1 MKTLT
6 LALDWTP
13 NINHI
18 GFFIARRNGFYRD
31 IGLDVS
37 ILDPADDDYFVTPA
51 KKVESGQADTALCPT
66 ESIIS
71 YRTKPEPFDLTG
83 IAAVF
88 QEDLSAV
95 AVRADGG
102 IETPRDLDGR
112 SYASYRARYEDEIVR
127 QLIRSDGGKGGIEVV
142 YPEKLGIW
150 ETLISG
156 RYDSSWIFTNWEG
169 VEAESRG
176 AALNLFRMRDYGI
189 PYSYSPV
196 IAASKKSI
204 THDRQVYIDFLI
216 ASKQGYMYARKHPEE
231 AVSLLEPFIPEKDAH
246 IDLKRA
252 LALSAEAFGDD
263 KSWGRMDE
271 HVVDRFLEWLKA
283 GGLEPEAPA
292 SSELITNELINET

>member
-37 ILDPADDDYFVTPA
+37 ILDPADDDYAVTPA
-51 KKVESGQADTALCPT
+51 GKVESGGADIALCPT

-71 YRTKPEPFDLTG
+71 YRTKPEPFDLTA

-88 QEDLSAV
+88 REDLSAV

-112 SYASYRARYEDEIVR
+112 SYASYRARYEDEIIR
-127 QLIRSDGGKGGIEVV
+127 ELIRSDGGRGDIEVV

-189 PYSYSPV
+189 PYSYFPG
-196 IAASKKSI
+196 
-204 THDRQVYIDFLI
+204 DR
-216 ASKQGYMYARKHPEE
+216 GE
-231 AVSLLEPFIPEKDAH
+231 
-246 IDLKRA
+246 
-252 LALSAEAFGDD
+252 
-263 KSWGRMDE
+263 
-271 HVVDRFLEWLKA
+271 
-283 GGLEPEAPA
+283 
-292 SSELITNELINET
+292 

>member
-37 ILDPADDDYFVTPA
+37 ILDPANDDYAVTPA
-51 KKVESGQADTALCPT
+51 RKVESGQADIALCPT

-95 AVRADGG
+95 AVKADRG
-102 IETPRDLDGR
+102 IETPRDMDGR

-127 QLIRSDGGKGGIEVV
+127 QLIRNDGGRGGIEVV

-156 RYDSSWIFTNWEG
+156 RYDASWIFTNWEG

-204 THDRQVYIDFLI
+204 THDRQVYIDFLS
-216 ASKQGYMYARKHPEE
+216 ASKRGYMHARKHPQES
-231 AVSLLEPFIPEKDAH
+231 VSLLKPFIPEKDAH

-271 HVVDRFLEWLKA
+271 HIVDQFLEWLKA
-283 GGLEPEAPA
+283 RRLEPGAPA